1 MDYEL
6 VACNVQH
13 DSYKTKVYLNDEAL
27 IFTDGA
33 MYGPCISDL
42 SLSNPLTLS
51 YVATSTGVPFDL
63 D

>member
-33 MYGPCISDL
+33 MYGTSDL
-42 SLSNPLTLS
+42 SLSKPLTLS
-51 YVATSTGVPFDL
+51 YVATSTGVPSDL